1 MGKGLGLWARHLCVS
16 QREKLPV
23 LVLGIAPFCHWVK
36 RTTKNN
42 SGAAVACGTTI
53 DCTVSSPV
61 RALPPPAGAGQS
73 PGFCTYLLAAVLQ
86 HSFPRSDTS
95 GQSWSDCAAA
105 VVPWVRGV
113 V

>member
-1 MGKGLGLWARHLCVS
+1 MWKGLGLWARHLCVS
-16 QREKLPV
+16 PREKLPV
-23 LVLGIAPFCHWVK
+23 LFLGIAPFCHWVK

-86 HSFPRSDTS
+86 RSFPRSDTS